1 MAGRRILTV
10 FGALVV
16 LTVVFA
22 AGLWA
27 GRTALSPPSDP
38 LATADPVLYEVK
50 QGSVSR
56 VLSLSATASWP
67 VAGTLRSGV
76 NGVLT
81 SVDVAS
87 GAPVE
92 DGTRLAS
99 IDVAPIFAVQRAV
112 PSFRTLSPGSKG
124 ADVTVLQEFLA
135 RQDLDPGVVDGS
147 YDTPTASAVRSWQ
160 DATGQAVTGVVEQG
174 RLLVTPELPV
184 RLRFVLSVG
193 DAVAQGSDL
202 AELLGAAPAFT
213 IGVTET
219 QVALVPPDAAVSV
232 QYQEGVWSA
241 QVAGLTTPEPGTTA
255 LVLAGADGGPVCG
268 TDCAAVPTDQAS
280 VWGAEVTLVPRV
292 DGLVV
297 PVSGLRTDPDGN
309 TSVLEAGGEQRPV
322 EVIASADGL
331 AVIEGIPEGT
341 MVQLAGSN

>member
-1 MAGRRILTV
+1 MRSRRIVTV
-10 FGALVV
+10 VGAVVV
-16 LTVVFA
+16 LAVVFA

-27 GRTALSPPSDP
+27 GRTALAPPQDP

-50 QGSVSR
+50 PGSISR
-56 VLSLSATASWP
+56 ELSLSAAASWP
-67 VAGTLRSGV
+67 VAGTLRSGA

-81 SVDVAS
+81 TVDVDS

-92 DGTRLAS
+92 DGTRVAS
-99 IDVAPIFAVQRAV
+99 IDLAPVFVAQGAV

-135 RQDLDPGVVDGS
+135 RQGFDPGVVDGS
-147 YDTPTASAVRSWQ
+147 YGTPTASAVRSWQ
-160 DATGQAVTGVVEQG
+160 GVTGQAVSGVVEQG

-184 RLRFVLSVG
+184 RLRFVLGVG
-193 DAVAQGSDL
+193 DAVAQGADL
-202 AELLGAAPAFT
+202 AELLAAAPAFT
-213 IGVTET
+213 VGVTDT

-232 QYQEGVWSA
+232 QHEGGVWPA

-255 LVLAGADGGPVCG
+255 LVLAGADGGVVCG
-268 TDCAAVPTDQAS
+268 ADCDAVPTDQAS
-280 VWGAEVTLVPRV
+280 VWGAEVTLVPQV

-309 TSVLEAGGEQRPV
+309 TSVLVAGGEQRPV

-331 AVIEGIPEGT
+331 AVIEGVPEGT
-341 MVQLAGSN
+341 TIRLAGSD